1 MILRKK
7 VHAKKKK
14 EVIKGNKTMWTT
26 EENEAKLL
34 LKSQYIILPVFLH
47 IILLIFIEQQLCIRK
62 GAESWVWECI
72 RQTL

>member
-14 EVIKGNKTMWTT
+14 EVRKGNKTMWTT

-47 IILLIFIEQQLCIRK
+47 IILLIFIEQLLCVRK